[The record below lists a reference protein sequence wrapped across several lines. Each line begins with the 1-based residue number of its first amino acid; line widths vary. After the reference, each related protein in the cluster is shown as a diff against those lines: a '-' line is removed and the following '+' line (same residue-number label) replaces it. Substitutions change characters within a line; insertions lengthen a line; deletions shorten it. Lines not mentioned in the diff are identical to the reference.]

1 MQASAKPSPTN
12 LTLDKRRALVA
23 LENDESIVIIL
34 ADKGRSTVVLDYK
47 NKVFDL
53 LSDATTYTTLKK
65 DPTSDDKKKVIDCLQ
80 KLEKE
85 GVVDQRQHHRLY
97 PGEAIPCLYGL
108 PKIHKEGAPLRSI
121 VSSINSVT

>member
-1 MQASAKPSPTN
+1 MKVTAVQASAKPSPTN

-23 LENDESIVIIL
+23 LENDESIVILL

-97 PGEAIPCLYGL
+97 PGAY
-108 PKIHKEGAPLRSI
+108 PKYTRKEPHSDLLSAAL
-121 VSSINSVT
+121 TL